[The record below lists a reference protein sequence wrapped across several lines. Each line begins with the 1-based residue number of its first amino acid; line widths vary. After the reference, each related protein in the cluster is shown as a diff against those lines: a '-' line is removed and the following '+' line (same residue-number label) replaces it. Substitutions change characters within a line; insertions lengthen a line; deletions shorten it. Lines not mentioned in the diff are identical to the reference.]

1 MMTSGQYILGID
13 IGTSSA
19 KTGLWLDTG
28 SGLKLAAEATSF
40 YTLHRP
46 QPTWAEIDAR
56 LWWNA
61 ACATIREVMAKAGI
75 SGRDIAGVGVD
86 GLGWALVPVDA
97 SGEPLCPAMIW
108 LDRRAEAEA
117 IELQAMPEAARLID
131 LVANPLDP
139 AYITPKLRWLQR
151 HQPDVFKATAKFL
164 TCSGYIVQQLTG
176 EFTCDYTQAYGFHCF
191 DIRRERWDE
200 AAAAALGIPLETLPA
215 LHPSVG
221 LVGGVTAAA
230 AAATGLASGTPVI
243 AGCLDAAVGAF
254 GCGVARVGQ
263 TSDQGGQAFGLSL
276 CVDQVMVEPRLI
288 FSHHVVPGLYLLQG
302 GTVGGGML
310 GWFRDT
316 LGQPE
321 AMAAKLLN
329 ASPYELMSQQ
339 AASTPAGAHGLIF
352 LPYMAGERSPLWN
365 SDARGVFF
373 GLSYNTTR
381 ADMLRAI
388 MEGCAFAVYHNML
401 LAEETGGHVSEWI
414 GIGGASRSPVWC
426 QIKADITNR
435 PFTVARR
442 TDGGSGDNSLGLA
455 IMVQR
460 ALGVHDDMAAQI
472 EAALPERQTF
482 TPSPERHALYREL
495 FEIYLSLS
503 VKLEPDFAHLAAA
516 VERHS
521 QFLKG

>member
-1 MMTSGQYILGID
+1 MMTNRTYYIGID
-13 IGTSSA
+13 VGTSST
-19 KTGLWLDTG
+19 KTGLWLDSETG
-28 SGLKLAAEATSF
+28 LTLAAEATAD
-40 YTLHRP
+40 YPLHRP
-46 QPTWAEIDAR
+46 QPTWAEIDPR

-61 ACATIREVMAKAGI
+61 ACATIRAVLAQAGI
-75 SGRDIAGVGVD
+75 SGREVAGVGVD
-86 GLGWALVPVDA
+86 GLGWALVAVDEM
-97 SGEPLCPAMIW
+97 GEPLCPAMIW

-117 IELQAMPEAARLID
+117 AELQAMPDAARLID
-131 LVANPLDP
+131 LGVNPLDA
-139 AYITPKLRWLQR
+139 AYITPKLRWLRQ
-151 HQPDVFKATAKFL
+151 HQPDVFDAAHQFL
-164 TCSGYIVQQLTG
+164 TCSGYIVQKLTG

-191 DIRRERWDE
+191 DIRRERWDAD
-200 AAAAALGIPLETLPA
+200 AAALLGIPLEKLPA
-215 LHPSVG
+215 LYPSTAVVG
-221 LVGGVTAAA
+221 EVVAAA
-230 AAATGLASGTPVI
+230 AEATGLAPGSPVI

-254 GCGVARVGQ
+254 GCGVARAGQ

-276 CVDQVMVEPRLI
+276 CVDRVMVEPRLI

-329 ASPYELMSQQ
+329 ASPYDLMSQQ
-339 AASTPAGAHGLIF
+339 AASAPPGAHGLIF

-373 GLSYNTTR
+373 GLSYKTTR

-388 MEGCAFAVYHNML
+388 MEGCAYAVYHNML
-401 LAEETGGHVSEWI
+401 LAEATGGSVSEWI

-426 QIKADITNR
+426 QIKADITGK

-442 TDGGSGDNSLGLA
+442 RDGGTGDNSLGLA
-455 IMVQR
+455 IMVQQS
-460 ALGVHDDMAAQI
+460 LGLHDDMAAQI
-472 EAALPERQTF
+472 NAALPDRHTYA
-482 TPSPERHALYREL
+482 PSQERHALYREL

-503 VKLEPDFAHLAAA
+503 VKLEADFAHLAAA
-516 VERHS
+516 VGRHS
-521 QFLKG
+521 AFLKG

>member
-1 MMTSGQYILGID
+1 MMTNRNYFIGID
-13 IGTSSA
+13 IGTSST
-19 KTGLWLDTG
+19 KTGLWLQTDA
-28 SGLKLAAEATSF
+28 GLSLAAEATAP
-40 YTLHRP
+40 YELQRP
-46 QPTWAEIDAR
+46 YPTWAEIDAR

-61 ACATIREVMAKAGI
+61 ACATIREVLAKAGI
-75 SGRDIAGVGVD
+75 SGREVAGVGVD
-86 GLGWALVPVDA
+86 GLGWALVPVDSA
-97 SGEPLCPAMIW
+97 GEPLCPAMIW
-108 LDRRAEAEA
+108 LDRRAEAQAE
-117 IELQAMPEAARLID
+117 ELQALPEAERLID
-131 LVANPLDP
+131 LTANPLDP
-139 AYITPKLRWLQR
+139 AYITPKLRWLQQ
-151 HQPDVFKATAKFL
+151 HQPEVFEASYKFL

-200 AAAAALGIPLETLPA
+200 SAAQVLGIPLEKLPTLY
-215 LHPSVG
+215 PSIA
-221 LVGGVTAAA
+221 LVGGVNAHGAE
-230 AAATGLASGTPVI
+230 ATGLAPGTPVI

-254 GCGVARVGQ
+254 GCGVARAGQ

-276 CVDQVMVEPRLI
+276 CVDKVMVEPRLI

-321 AMAAKLLN
+321 VMAAKLLN
-329 ASPYELMSQQ
+329 ASPYELMTQQ
-339 AASTPAGAHGLIF
+339 AAASPPGAHGLIF

-373 GLSYNTTR
+373 GLSYSTTR

-401 LAEETGGHVSEWI
+401 LSEETGGSVSEWI
-414 GIGGASRSPVWC
+414 GIGGASRSPLWC

-442 TDGGSGDNSLGLA
+442 ADGGSGDNSLGLA
-455 IMVQR
+455 IMVQQ
-460 ALGVHDDMAAQI
+460 ALGLCDDMAAQI
-472 EAALPERQTF
+472 ERTLPERHTY
-482 TPSPERHALYREL
+482 TPSPERHALYKEL

-503 VKLEPDFAHLAAA
+503 VKLEADFAHLAAA

-521 QFLKG
+521 GFLKG